1 SASGGEDAAR
11 RSAVRGG
18 LPATP
23 PFIALPHQP
32 KAVLVHLVGHDGAQE
47 GRENPPFTAMLM
59 FAYVLLMV
67 PLLYVIDSRLSA
79 SKLVR
84 KATQNLIIIA
94 LTLLF
99 FSAMTLLY

>member
-1 SASGGEDAAR
+1 MN
-11 RSAVRGG
+11 
-18 LPATP
+18 L
-23 PFIALPHQP
+23 Q
-32 KAVLVHLVGHDGAQE
+32 
-47 GRENPPFTAMLM
+47 PFTAMLM

-67 PLLYVIDSRLSA
+67 PLLYVIDSRLGA

-84 KATQNLIIIA
+84 KATQNVIIIA

>member
-1 SASGGEDAAR
+1 MN
-11 RSAVRGG
+11 
-18 LPATP
+18 L
-23 PFIALPHQP
+23 Q
-32 KAVLVHLVGHDGAQE
+32 
-47 GRENPPFTAMLM
+47 PFTAMLM

-79 SKLVR
+79 SRLVR
-84 KATQNLIIIA
+84 KATQNVIIIA

>member
-1 SASGGEDAAR
+1 MN
-11 RSAVRGG
+11 
-18 LPATP
+18 L
-23 PFIALPHQP
+23 Q
-32 KAVLVHLVGHDGAQE
+32 
-47 GRENPPFTAMLM
+47 PFTSMLM

>member
-1 SASGGEDAAR
+1 M
-11 RSAVRGG
+11 
-18 LPATP
+18 
-23 PFIALPHQP
+23 
-32 KAVLVHLVGHDGAQE
+32 HLVGHDGAQE

>member
-1 SASGGEDAAR
+1 MN
-11 RSAVRGG
+11 
-18 LPATP
+18 L
-23 PFIALPHQP
+23 Q
-32 KAVLVHLVGHDGAQE
+32 
-47 GRENPPFTAMLM
+47 PFTAMLM

-79 SKLVR
+79 SKLAR

>member
-1 SASGGEDAAR
+1 ML
-11 RSAVRGG
+11 RGIDKQQHALQSVIQRTEPRVIQAG
-18 LPATP
+18 HQLGVIIRHPLPR
-23 PFIALPHQP
+23 
-32 KAVLVHLVGHDGAQE
+32 LV
-47 GRENPPFTAMLM
+47 AMLM

-79 SKLVR
+79 SRLVR
-84 KATQNLIIIA
+84 KATQNVIIIA

>member
-1 SASGGEDAAR
+1 MN
-11 RSAVRGG
+11 V
-18 LPATP
+18 
-23 PFIALPHQP
+23 Q
-32 KAVLVHLVGHDGAQE
+32 
-47 GRENPPFTAMLM
+47 PFTAMLM

-79 SKLVR
+79 DKLVR
-84 KATQNLIIIA
+84 KATQNVIIIA

>member
-1 SASGGEDAAR
+1 MN
-11 RSAVRGG
+11 
-18 LPATP
+18 L
-23 PFIALPHQP
+23 QP
-32 KAVLVHLVGHDGAQE
+32 C
-47 GRENPPFTAMLM
+47 TAMLM

-79 SKLVR
+79 SRLVR
-84 KATQNLIIIA
+84 KATQNVIIIA

>member
-1 SASGGEDAAR
+1 MN
-11 RSAVRGG
+11 
-18 LPATP
+18 L
-23 PFIALPHQP
+23 Q
-32 KAVLVHLVGHDGAQE
+32 
-47 GRENPPFTAMLM
+47 PFTAMRM

>member
-1 SASGGEDAAR
+1 MN
-11 RSAVRGG
+11 
-18 LPATP
+18 L
-23 PFIALPHQP
+23 Q
-32 KAVLVHLVGHDGAQE
+32 
-47 GRENPPFTAMLM
+47 PFTAMLM

-79 SKLVR
+79 SRLVR
-84 KATQNLIIIA
+84 KAMQNVIIIA

>member
-1 SASGGEDAAR
+1 MN
-11 RSAVRGG
+11 
-18 LPATP
+18 L
-23 PFIALPHQP
+23 Q
-32 KAVLVHLVGHDGAQE
+32 
-47 GRENPPFTAMLM
+47 PFTAMLM

-99 FSAMTLLY
+99 FSTMTLLY

>member
-1 SASGGEDAAR
+1 MN
-11 RSAVRGG
+11 
-18 LPATP
+18 L
-23 PFIALPHQP
+23 Q
-32 KAVLVHLVGHDGAQE
+32 
-47 GRENPPFTAMLM
+47 PFTAMLM

-99 FSAMTLLY
+99 FSVMTLLY

>member
-1 SASGGEDAAR
+1 MN
-11 RSAVRGG
+11 V
-18 LPATP
+18 
-23 PFIALPHQP
+23 Q
-32 KAVLVHLVGHDGAQE
+32 
-47 GRENPPFTAMLM
+47 PFTAMLM

-79 SKLVR
+79 SRLVR
-84 KATQNLIIIA
+84 KATQNVIIIA

>member
-1 SASGGEDAAR
+1 MN
-11 RSAVRGG
+11 
-18 LPATP
+18 L
-23 PFIALPHQP
+23 Q
-32 KAVLVHLVGHDGAQE
+32 
-47 GRENPPFTAMLM
+47 PFTTMLM
-59 FAYVLLMV
+59 FAYVLLMG

-84 KATQNLIIIA
+84 KATQTVIIIA

>member
-1 SASGGEDAAR
+1 MN
-11 RSAVRGG
+11 
-18 LPATP
+18 L
-23 PFIALPHQP
+23 Q
-32 KAVLVHLVGHDGAQE
+32 
-47 GRENPPFTAMLM
+47 PFTAMLM

-67 PLLYVIDSRLSA
+67 PLLYVIDSRLSD

>member
-1 SASGGEDAAR
+1 MN
-11 RSAVRGG
+11 V
-18 LPATP
+18 
-23 PFIALPHQP
+23 Q
-32 KAVLVHLVGHDGAQE
+32 
-47 GRENPPFTAMLM
+47 PFTTMLM

-79 SKLVR
+79 GKLVR
-84 KATQNLIIIA
+84 KATQNVIIIA

>member
-1 SASGGEDAAR
+1 MN
-11 RSAVRGG
+11 
-18 LPATP
+18 LQ
-23 PFIALPHQP
+23 PFA
-32 KAVLVHLVGHDGAQE
+32 
-47 GRENPPFTAMLM
+47 AMLM

>member
-1 SASGGEDAAR
+1 MN
-11 RSAVRGG
+11 
-18 LPATP
+18 L
-23 PFIALPHQP
+23 Q
-32 KAVLVHLVGHDGAQE
+32 
-47 GRENPPFTAMLM
+47 PFTAMLM

-67 PLLYVIDSRLSA
+67 PLLYIIDSRLSA

>member
-1 SASGGEDAAR
+1 MN
-11 RSAVRGG
+11 
-18 LPATP
+18 L
-23 PFIALPHQP
+23 Q
-32 KAVLVHLVGHDGAQE
+32 
-47 GRENPPFTAMLM
+47 PFTAMLM

-84 KATQNLIIIA
+84 KATQNVIIIA

-99 FSAMTLLY
+99 FSAMMLLY

>member
-1 SASGGEDAAR
+1 MN
-11 RSAVRGG
+11 
-18 LPATP
+18 L
-23 PFIALPHQP
+23 Q
-32 KAVLVHLVGHDGAQE
+32 
-47 GRENPPFTAMLM
+47 PFTAMLM

-67 PLLYVIDSRLSA
+67 LLLYVIDSRLSA

>member
-1 SASGGEDAAR
+1 
-11 RSAVRGG
+11 VN
-18 LPATP
+18 L
-23 PFIALPHQP
+23 Q
-32 KAVLVHLVGHDGAQE
+32 
-47 GRENPPFTAMLM
+47 PFTAMLM

-79 SKLVR
+79 SRLVR
-84 KATQNLIIIA
+84 KATQNVIIIA

>member
-1 SASGGEDAAR
+1 MN
-11 RSAVRGG
+11 
-18 LPATP
+18 L
-23 PFIALPHQP
+23 Q
-32 KAVLVHLVGHDGAQE
+32 
-47 GRENPPFTAMLM
+47 PFTAMLM

-84 KATQNLIIIA
+84 KATQNFIIIA

>member
-1 SASGGEDAAR
+1 MN
-11 RSAVRGG
+11 
-18 LPATP
+18 L
-23 PFIALPHQP
+23 Q
-32 KAVLVHLVGHDGAQE
+32 
-47 GRENPPFTAMLM
+47 PFTTMLM

-84 KATQNLIIIA
+84 KATQNVIIIA

>member
-1 SASGGEDAAR
+1 MN
-11 RSAVRGG
+11 
-18 LPATP
+18 L
-23 PFIALPHQP
+23 Q
-32 KAVLVHLVGHDGAQE
+32 
-47 GRENPPFTAMLM
+47 PFTAMLM

-99 FSAMTLLY
+99 FSAMTLLS

>member
-1 SASGGEDAAR
+1 MN
-11 RSAVRGG
+11 
-18 LPATP
+18 L
-23 PFIALPHQP
+23 Q
-32 KAVLVHLVGHDGAQE
+32 
-47 GRENPPFTAMLM
+47 PFTAILM

-67 PLLYVIDSRLSA
+67 PLLYIIDSRLSA

-84 KATQNLIIIA
+84 KATQNVIIIA